1 MQVTI
6 KGKKYESGK
15 ILRNKYKVYTEA
27 RDRIAENEIYDD
39 SDLDEM
45 VRVIVAIFDN
55 QFTEDDVNNDMDVS
69 DIILNFSSMDF
80 EIVEKVNK
88 KAEKIQK
95 AFLKGKK

>member
-1 MQVTI
+1 MQVVV

-15 ILRNKYKVYTEA
+15 ILRNKYKIYIEA
-27 RDRIAENEIYDD
+27 RDKISEKEIYDD
-39 SDLDEM
+39 NDLDEM

-55 QFTEDDVNNDMDVS
+55 QFTEDDINSDMDIS

-80 EIVEKVNK
+80 EIAEKVNK

-95 AFLKGKK
+95 AFMKGKK

>member
-15 ILRNKYKVYTEA
+15 MLRNKYNVYTEA
-27 RDRIAENEIYDD
+27 RDRISEKEIYDD

-95 AFLKGKK
+95 AFMKGKK

>member
-15 ILRNKYKVYTEA
+15 ILRNKYKFYTEA
-27 RDRIAENEIYDD
+27 RDRISEKEIYDD

-95 AFLKGKK
+95 AFMKGKK

>member
-27 RDRIAENEIYDD
+27 RDRISEKEIYDD

-88 KAEKIQK
+88 KVEKIQK
-95 AFLKGKK
+95 AFMKGKK

>member
-15 ILRNKYKVYTEA
+15 ILRNKYKAYTEA
-27 RDRIAENEIYDD
+27 RDRIAEKEIYDD

>member
-6 KGKKYESGK
+6 KGKKFESGK

-27 RDRIAENEIYDD
+27 RDRISKKEIYDD

-95 AFLKGKK
+95 AFMKGKK